1 MKAFCLNYIYFVS
14 YHIWINM
21 EFQAQ
26 IFGIGFG
33 IEIRFF
39 IENLFK
45 DSESGP
51 KGKIVGLGFG

>member
-1 MKAFCLNYIYFVS
+1 
-14 YHIWINM
+14 M

-51 KGKIVGLGFG
+51 KGKIVGLGFGWDYLRDLVLTRNYININ

>member
-1 MKAFCLNYIYFVS
+1 
-14 YHIWINM
+14 M